1 MQLKKIDGWYCVTIC
16 GVMSWKFRNIR
27 DGIRWALITKEA
39 REVEAA
45 WTSESERP
53 V

>member
-1 MQLKKIDGWYCVTIC
+1 MQWKKIDGWYCVTIC
-16 GVMSWKFRNIR
+16 GLMSWKFRNIR
-27 DGIRWALITKEA
+27 EGIRWALITKEA

-45 WTSESERP
+45 WTSEGERP